1 MITDMS
7 VDTDAAKC
15 ELFIKQRQPYAK
27 RIRAYGCFESSL
39 YNFVEIRYTKSVYF
53 RNIVTTKT

>member
-1 MITDMS
+1 MS